1 MLQKLLHI
9 IFATIANKC
18 VVCYS
23 IDLMGDIRGN
33 RLLGAREL
41 LAIAITEREIYN
53 IRELFRERHFYRK
66 INLIGKSFV
75 FLLAMCLISEINALR
90 LTTVIL
96 LVILVALSFYLIV
109 QIWNRC
115 EALTARLNQELQD
128 FRNLMAASD
137 DEE

>member
-1 MLQKLLHI
+1 MNVTKDFYIKFLPP
-9 IFATIANKC
+9 IANKC
-18 VVCYS
+18 FACYS
-23 IDLMGDIRGN
+23 IDLMGDIQRD
-33 RLLGAREL
+33 RLLGPREL
-41 LAIAITEREIYN
+41 LAIAITEREIFN

-66 INLIGKSFV
+66 VNLIGKSFV
-75 FLLAMCLISEINALR
+75 FLLAMCLVSEINALR

-109 QIWNRC
+109 QSWNRC
-115 EALTARLNQELQD
+115 EALTVRLNQEV

>member
-53 IRELFRERHFYRK
+53 IRELFRERIFCQR
-66 INLIGKSFV
+66 S
-75 FLLAMCLISEINALR
+75 
-90 LTTVIL
+90 T
-96 LVILVALSFYLIV
+96 
-109 QIWNRC
+109 
-115 EALTARLNQELQD
+115 
-128 FRNLMAASD
+128 
-137 DEE
+137 

>member
-1 MLQKLLHI
+1 ML
-9 IFATIANKC
+9 C
-18 VVCYS
+18 VIS
-23 IDLMGDIRGN
+23 IDSMGDIRGN
-33 RLLGAREL
+33 RLHGAREL

-96 LVILVALSFYLIV
+96 LVILVALYFYSIV
-109 QIWNRC
+109 QSWNRC
-115 EALTARLNQELQD
+115 EVLAVRLNQELQD

>member
-1 MLQKLLHI
+1 
-9 IFATIANKC
+9 
-18 VVCYS
+18 
-23 IDLMGDIRGN
+23 MGDIRGN
-33 RLLGAREL
+33 RLHGAREL

-90 LTTVIL
+90 LTTVVL
-96 LVILVALSFYLIV
+96 LVILVGLSFYLIV
-109 QIWNRC
+109 QSWNRC
-115 EALTARLNQELQD
+115 EALTARLTQELQD
-128 FRNLMAASD
+128 FRNLMASSD